1 MSFASPSTTASS
13 EELISSSDTGVL
25 ASFIYGITSYNITIP
40 VWLQI
45 TMIIITM
52 ILLITGGYFA
62 YDTFDIKYTRS
73 GFMWF
78 IFIAFLNLITILMV
92 LIYYNNKKSPATY
105 TGLSGRA
112 GKKGNMGKAGTSV
125 SCNYCQNNI
134 YLQRVKIADP
144 IATLSTYTSA
154 FQRTSDNIKYF
165 NNIISQGNI
174 NYDSFVNGIVLGKN
188 VDPSQVDSIARF
200 RSLMEP
206 TSIAIY
212 LIENVNA
219 NITKS
224 STRTYG
230 TFKTPGI
237 KIGFT
242 SLGDSVYGG
251 SENFA
256 LNSFMVNGDYMH
268 PPSYRLLVSLP
279 TYNETTGDSETYS
292 IWRPN
297 PQSVSV
303 AGFKSKADKSSSKPM
318 KKVVYNGLGDV
329 CRAGTTMP
337 VLNDIAILNE
347 NCLDPVPSSDL
358 TLIFIYVGNIQI
370 NDDSSKIDYTQTDSY
385 LIQNNVI
392 QNDIEIFSVWRT
404 PLNTFIT
411 NCNADN
417 ELINGSILYNMVS
430 SMNDSL
436 TEYGSVSSSTKANI
450 IIILQSVN
458 VPKILA
464 ASTICRHYEIEL
476 HKDLIYYV
484 NKYMH
489 ADKESLSMVLSMFK
503 KTDVQLIQGL
513 NERTLGE
520 YMKFLG
526 EIIQLYDD
534 YNAKLIKQ
542 ANIDLGTSSGTSYD
556 PSKEVRFPPYLLNA
570 YNIAQTQL
578 STISVKIENTNT
590 FLDLINV
597 LFDNSLETRI
607 AIDSDGIAEGGI
619 LLNGIQET
627 IVRICKM
634 IMPPTKQAYTI
645 KDECLG
651 TFALDRDREEVIKE
665 FTNIYNLYY
674 KLLDSLLDNL
684 SSDSKNDK
692 LVKNIGQM
700 EILMENKVGQ
710 LCGYIANYM
719 KKINTMQ
726 LDEFTTSRIKG
737 LKQIYGDMVKYLNTL
752 KNNI

>member
-13 EELISSSDTGVL
+13 EELISSTDTGVL

-92 LIYYNNKKSPATY
+92 LIYYNNKKSPALY

-112 GKKGNMGKAGTSV
+112 GKKGNMGKTGTSV

-134 YLQRVKIADP
+134 YLQRVKISDP
-144 IATLSTYTSA
+144 IARLSTYTSE
-154 FQRTSDNIKYF
+154 FKTISDNIKYF

-188 VDPSQVDSIARF
+188 VDPSQADSISRF
-200 RSLMEP
+200 RLLMEP
-206 TSIAIY
+206 SSIAIY
-212 LIENVNA
+212 LIKNINA

-230 TFKTPGI
+230 TFKTPGG

-251 SENFA
+251 NENFA

-279 TYNETTGDSETYS
+279 TYNETTGDTETYS

-303 AGFKSKADKSSSKPM
+303 AGFKKKTDSVTPM
-318 KKVVYNGLGDV
+318 VKVAYNGLGDV

-337 VLNDIAILNE
+337 VLNDTAILNE

-370 NDDSSKIDYTQTDSY
+370 NDGSSKIDYTQTDSY

-436 TEYGSVSSSTKANI
+436 TEYGGVNATTKVNI
-450 IIILQSVN
+450 INILQSIN

-476 HKDLIYYV
+476 HKELIYYF

-489 ADKESLSMVLSMFK
+489 SNKKELSIVLSFLK
-503 KTDVQLIQGL
+503 KTDLQLIQAA

-520 YMKFLG
+520 YMTFIGKM
-526 EIIQLYDD
+526 IKVYDD
-534 YNAKLIKQ
+534 YNAKLIKN
-542 ANIDLGTSSGTSYD
+542 ANIDLSASGGTSYD
-556 PSKEVRFPPYLLNA
+556 PSKEVSFPPYLLNA
-570 YNIAQTQL
+570 YNSANTQL
-578 STISVKIENTNT
+578 LTISVKIENTNT

-651 TFALDRDREEVIKE
+651 TFALDRDREEVIRE
-665 FTNIYNLYY
+665 FTAVIDEYN
-674 KLLDSLLDNL
+674 KLTDEFT
-684 SSDSKNDK
+684 SDSKYDTAM
-692 LVKNIGQM
+692 KNVNQM
-700 EILMENKVGQ
+700 ELLMLDKVGH

-719 KKINTMQ
+719 TKINNMQ

-737 LKQIYGDMVKYLNTL
+737 LKQIYGDMVKYLNTV
-752 KNNI
+752 NNSV